1 MGASGCVWSCTARIQ
16 GKVFVELV
24 QTCDKEKLPI
34 LVGGDFN
41 IIRSPSEK
49 NNNKFNARW
58 PFLFN
63 AVIDGLDLRELEMSG
78 RKYTW
83 ANSLK
88 NPTFERLD
96 RVLVSTE

>member
-1 MGASGCVWSCTARIQ
+1 MTKKNFLFLWVVTSILSEVLVKKIIISSMQRWS
-16 GKVFVELV
+16 
-24 QTCDKEKLPI
+24 
-34 LVGGDFN
+34 
-41 IIRSPSEK
+41 
-49 NNNKFNARW
+49 
-58 PFLFN
+58 FLFN
-63 AVIDGLDLRELEMSG
+63 AVIDGLDPRELEMSG

>member
-1 MGASGCVWSCTARIQ
+1 VTKKNFLFLWVVTSILSEV
-16 GKVFVELV
+16 LV
-24 QTCDKEKLPI
+24 K
-34 LVGGDFN
+34 
-41 IIRSPSEK
+41 K

-58 PFLFN
+58 SFLFN
-63 AVIDGLDLRELEMSG
+63 AVIDGLDPRELEMSG

-88 NPTFERLD
+88 NPTFEILD